1 MCVRGEFS
9 IVLAGNSSTTTVHGA
24 VTSSL
29 ADQHFMLFLQ
39 LVAAKVTNLPLGFRT
54 GLGLGLWLWYF
65 TSLSVSCV
73 AAQLGCSVLLLGS
86 ASQLGYMC
94 MVCVCI
100 SLRRLYTVEPDCS
113 RSSVGELLDIM
124 MNFELCRC
132 VDNFAHSDYRR

>member
-1 MCVRGEFS
+1 MSAVREFG
-9 IVLAGNSSTTTVHGA
+9 IVLAGNSSTITVHGA

-73 AAQLGCSVLLLGS
+73 AVQLSCSVLLLGS

-100 SLRRLYTVEPDCS
+100 PCVGYTVEPDCS
-113 RSSVGELLDIM
+113 RSSVGEFLDIM

-132 VDNFAHSDYRR
+132 VDNFAHLDYRR